1 MKPKKPKSTKP
12 QVELILISE
21 AFERLG
27 MKRDAFQA
35 LRKNLGIPR
44 LGYRVNWPTV
54 IQRIEESQNKT

>member
-1 MKPKKPKSTKP
+1 MKPKKPKSTNP
-12 QVELILISE
+12 QVELILIIE